1 MWRAF
6 PRVGAVAF
14 LLLGGAA
21 PNVQRPSALD
31 VDIREYPVPTA
42 DARPHDPAVGR
53 DGALWV
59 TEQKA
64 NKLGRLDPQTGN
76 FREYPLKIPDSG
88 PHGLAADRDGKIWFT
103 ANEKG
108 YLGELDPKTG
118 AVTEHR
124 LQDPRAHDPHTP
136 VFDAAGNLWFTVQEG
151 NVVGRFDPKT
161 GMTQVKEVPTPHAKP
176 YGMVVGADG
185 APYFCE
191 FGANKIGRVDPAT
204 LAIREYPLPEGARP
218 RRLALAAD
226 GALYYSDY
234 RRGMLGHLDPKTA
247 RVEEWPSPGG
257 SSSQP
262 YGIAITPDGQVWYSE
277 SGVSPNTLV
286 RFDPVTKRFSSAP
299 IPSGGGTVRN
309 MVATQ
314 DGRIYMAC
322 SGVNQVAIATPRRV
336 TSR

>member
-1 MWRAF
+1 
-6 PRVGAVAF
+6 VG
-14 LLLGGAA
+14 
-21 PNVQRPSALD
+21 P
-31 VDIREYPVPTA
+31 
-42 DARPHDPAVGR
+42 

-64 NKLGRLDPQTGN
+64 NKLGRLDPASGD
-76 FREYPLKIPDSG
+76 FREFPLKVPDSG
-88 PHGLAADRDGKIWFT
+88 PHGLVAGRDGKIWFT

-118 AVTEHR
+118 EVIAHR
-124 LQDPRAHDPHTP
+124 LEDRRAGDPHTL
-136 VFDAAGNLWFTVQEG
+136 VFDTNAKLWFTVQEG
-151 NVVGRFDPKT
+151 NLVGRFDPKT
-161 GMTQVKEVPTPHAKP
+161 GAVEVKEVPTPNAKP
-176 YGMVVGADG
+176 YGIVVGSDG

-191 FGANKIGRVDPAT
+191 FGANKLARADPAT
-204 LAIREYPLPEGARP
+204 LAIREYTLPQGARP

-226 GALYYSDY
+226 GTLYYSDY

-247 RVEEWPSPGG
+247 RVEEWASPGG
-257 SSSQP
+257 QSSQP
-262 YGIAITPDGQVWYSE
+262 YGIAITSDGQVWFSE

-309 MVATQ
+309 MVATP
-314 DGRIYMAC
+314 DGRLYLAC
-322 SGVNQVAIATPRRV
+322 SGVNRVAIATPRRV